1 MDSNAQVEISII
13 VPVYNVEKYL
23 ERCLKSLISQTFENY
38 EIILIDDGSSDNS
51 GKICDDYAKRYEK
64 IRVIHQK
71 NAGLSAARNVG
82 IKQSIAPYILFVDS
96 DDTIDEFACEKL
108 YETMMKE
115 NVEIVRANS
124 IIVKEEKFFPEKKK
138 NVISGKVYNGLEFLV
153 RNIQNG
159 TMSMCAPYSLY
170 KKDIIEKSNLFF
182 KEGILHED
190 ELWTPQIYLEASKV
204 VWLDYDFYYHYIRE
218 NSITQAKNK
227 SRNAN
232 DLINICFT
240 LYKRYEKLDKEN
252 RRILNDYLCM
262 LYLNAVFI
270 GRIYDA
276 NKRFPLKTAYSLTNK
291 IKSVFYGVSPRLYCK
306 CNEIVKRSLFK

>member
-23 ERCLKSLISQTFENY
+23 ERCLKSLLSQTFENY

-96 DDTIDEFACEKL
+96 DDTIDEFACKKL

-115 NVEIVRANS
+115 NVDIVRANS
-124 IIVKEEKFFPEKKK
+124 IIVKEGKFFPEKKK

-190 ELWTPQIYLEASKV
+190 ELWTPQIYLEASEV

-218 NSITQAKNK
+218 NSITHSKNK

-270 GRIYDA
+270 GNHKKED
-276 NKRFPLKTAYSLTNK
+276 RFFALKLAYS
-291 IKSVFYGVSPRLYCK
+291 IKNRSKALLYMISPRFYINLNRFIK
-306 CNEIVKRSLFK
+306 KVSRF

>member
-51 GKICDDYAKRYEK
+51 GKICDEYAKRYEK

-115 NVEIVRANS
+115 NADIVRANS
-124 IIVKEEKFFPEKKK
+124 IIVNGEKLFPEKKK
-138 NVISGKVYNGLEFLV
+138 NVISGKIYKGIDFLV
-153 RNIQNG
+153 KNVQKG
-159 TMSMCAPYSLY
+159 AMPMCAQFSLY
-170 KKDIIEKSNLFF
+170 RKKTFEACNLFF

-190 ELWTPQIYLEASKV
+190 ELWTPQVYLVASKV
-204 VWLDYDFYYHYIRE
+204 VWMDYDFYYHYVRE
-218 NSITQAKNK
+218 NSITHSKNK
-227 SRNAN
+227 SRNAK
-232 DLINICFT
+232 DLISICFM

-276 NKRFPLKTAYSLTNK
+276 NKRFPLKTAYSLKNK